1 MTKLLFDKFKES
13 LISTLPV
20 TILIIILN
28 FTFLHMPIYEFLLFI
43 IGFIFLVFGVTLFS
57 LGADISMIPMGKNLG
72 EKLMTKKNL
81 VLLLGSSFLVGFL
94 ITIAEPDLMVLAEK
108 FPSLNKWVLILTVGT
123 GVGLCLMIST
133 WRVVYKVK
141 LKGLLIIGYLLIFA
155 VAILMHF
162 VDESFVPLAFDSGGV
177 TTGPI
182 TVPFLLAFGLGISS
196 RTKKKNDDNFDD
208 NFGTVA
214 ICSMGPILA
223 ILILKVAMAALS
235 SGSCLPA
242 QDSVGDNVNTTIN
255 VINNFSDMFKLIVT
269 DLVEE
274 FKNVGLPILLIAILF
289 TIYQTFL
296 LRIDIK
302 SLVRIFVGLLITYV
316 GLVLFLSGATFGF
329 MNVGTY
335 MGNTF
340 ASSNIIYLLI
350 PLGAIIGFVV
360 VLAEPSV
367 HVLTK
372 QVEDITNGS
381 INRNKI
387 LFSLAIGVG
396 ISIALS
402 MVRIIWN
409 ISIWWFI
416 VPGYAISLVLMFFVP
431 DFFSSIAFD
440 SGGVASGPLTSTFI
454 LPLSMG
460 VCATLYASDPVV
472 STINSFGVVAFVA
485 MAPLITIQLVGFNYK
500 LKTMKLERAMKKLVT
515 HDEADD
521 VIITFKKSVKRK

>member
-1 MTKLLFDKFKES
+1 MFKLLLGKFKES

-20 TILIIILN
+20 TVLIIVLN
-28 FTFLHMPIYEFLLFI
+28 FAFIHIPLFDLIAFI
-43 IGFIFLVFGVTLFS
+43 IGFVFLVFGVSLFS

-72 EKLMTKKNL
+72 EKLMSKKKL
-81 VLLLGSSFLVGFL
+81 ALLLISSFLVGFL
-94 ITIAEPDLMVLAEK
+94 ITIAEPDLMVLADK
-108 FPSLNKWVLILTVGT
+108 FPALNKWVLILTVGA
-123 GVGLCLMIST
+123 GVGLCLMLST
-133 WRVVYKVK
+133 WRVVFKIK
-141 LKGLLIIGYLLIFA
+141 LRGLLIVGYIFIFA

-162 VDESFVPLAFDSGGV
+162 IDESFVSLAFDSGGV

-196 RTKKKNDDNFDD
+196 RTKKRNDDSFDD

-223 ILILKVAMAALS
+223 ILILKVVLASLDNNCLTDDIV
-235 SGSCLPA
+235 SGTESTIV
-242 QDSVGDNVNTTIN
+242 QITNVGDLFE
-255 VINNFSDMFKLIVT
+255 VIGSNIFHEI
-269 DLVEE
+269 
-274 FKNVGLPILLIAILF
+274 KNVGLPILLIAVLF
-289 TIYQTFL
+289 VIYQAFL
-296 LRIDIK
+296 LRIDFK

-335 MGNTF
+335 MGEAF
-340 ASSNIIYLLI
+340 AKSNVGWLLI

-381 INRNKI
+381 IAKKNI
-387 LFSLAIGVG
+387 LITLACGVG
-396 ISIALS
+396 IAIALS
-402 MVRIIWN
+402 MVRVLFD

-416 VPGYAISLVLMFFVP
+416 VPGYAISIILIFFVP
-431 DFFSSIAFD
+431 EFFTSIAFD

-454 LPLSMG
+454 LPLSIG
-460 VCATLYASDPVV
+460 VCSILYAGTPSMA
-472 STINSFGVVAFVA
+472 INSFGVVAFVA
-485 MAPLITIQLVGFNYK
+485 MAPLITIQLLGLNYK
-500 LKTMKLERAMKKLVT
+500 IKTMKLEKAMKKLVT
-515 HDEADD
+515 NDDSDD
-521 VIITFKKSVKRK
+521 VIITFKKTTTKRK